1 MKDLR
6 GGCRVYGFAQIRRVL
21 SKVRWPLAIL
31 ASAAFVLF
39 ASWLRHSIVSSEPIF
54 YAYLQIV
61 GCLLAFTYAANAL
74 VRFRGTH
81 DRLSLMLAF
90 GFILAGLIEMVS
102 ALGFY
107 NVLAGGQQIQM
118 HIPLAWTVGRT
129 LLAVLFIAALV
140 VERRVPHSREPSR
153 EMAIALVVV
162 AVVAYLTSAA
172 YLGSTAEPAI
182 HPLAMIA
189 RPWDLF
195 PATLFLIAALGYGR
209 RLRASHSAFD
219 WALCAAAWLNVA
231 CHIAAS
237 QSDHILDAPFTL
249 AQVLKV
255 SSYALVLCG
264 ALLDNVRLFEQ
275 VRHLAVTDSLTGLA
289 NYRSLLHSLES
300 EIQRARRTG
309 RSFSLLLLDMDD
321 LKRVNDRYG
330 HLVGSHALRRL
341 ATTMRANSRSMDT
354 AARYG
359 GDEFA
364 LILPEANAEVA
375 AAVARRV
382 CERLAHDGE
391 LPRLSVSVGTAVFPQ
406 DGETIE
412 QLLNAADRG
421 LYGMKNQ
428 SGGVATLSRI
438 AACL

>member
-1 MKDLR
+1 MR
-6 GGCRVYGFAQIRRVL
+6 GFARIRRVL
-21 SKVRWPLAIL
+21 KKLRWPLAIL
-31 ASAAFVLF
+31 AGTVFVLLCG
-39 ASWLRHSIVSSEPIF
+39 WLRHNPFSADPIF
-54 YAYLQIV
+54 YAYIQIV
-61 GCLLAFTYAANAL
+61 GGLLGFTYAANAL
-74 VRFRGTH
+74 VRFRGAH
-81 DRLSLMLAF
+81 DRLSLILAF
-90 GFILAGLIEMVS
+90 GFVLAGIIETVS

-107 NVLAGGQQIQM
+107 NLLAAGQPVQM
-118 HIPLAWTVGRT
+118 QIPLAWTVGRT
-129 LLAVLFIAALV
+129 LLAALFIAALV

-172 YLGSTAEPAI
+172 YLGSPVEPVI
-182 HPLAMIA
+182 HPFAMIA

-195 PATLFLIAALGYGR
+195 PAALFLIAAVGYGR
-209 RLRASHSAFD
+209 RLQRSHSAFD
-219 WALCAAAWLNVA
+219 WALCAAAWMNVA
-231 CHIAAS
+231 CHVAAS
-237 QSDHILDAPFTL
+237 QSDRILDAPFTL
-249 AQVLKV
+249 AQILKV
-255 SSYALVLCG
+255 SSYAVVLGG
-264 ALLDNVRLFEQ
+264 ALLDNVQLFEQ

-289 NYRSLLHSLES
+289 NYRSLLQSLEI

-309 RSFSLLLLDMDD
+309 RPFSLLLLDMDN
-321 LKRVNDRYG
+321 LKGVNDRYG

-341 ATTMRANSRSMDT
+341 ATTMTANSRSMDT

-364 LILPEANAEVA
+364 LILPEANAEA
-375 AAVARRV
+375 AAIVAKRV
-382 CERLAHDGE
+382 CERLSHDGE

-412 QLLNAADRG
+412 QLFSTADRG
-421 LYGMKNQ
+421 LYGMKGR

>member
-1 MKDLR
+1 
-6 GGCRVYGFAQIRRVL
+6 VHGFATIRGAL
-21 SKVRWPLAIL
+21 SKVRWPIAIL
-31 ASAAFVLF
+31 AGAAFVLLT
-39 ASWLRHSIVSSEPIF
+39 AWLRHSPVSADPIF
-54 YAYLQIV
+54 YAYLQIA
-61 GCLLAFTYAANAL
+61 GGLLGFTYAANAL
-74 VRFRGTH
+74 VRFRGAH
-81 DRLSLMLAF
+81 DRLSLILAF
-90 GFILAGLIEMVS
+90 GFVLAGIIETVS

-107 NVLAGGQQIQM
+107 NLLAAGQPVQL
-118 HIPLAWTVGRT
+118 HIPLAWMVGRT
-129 LLAVLFIAALV
+129 LLAALFLAALV
-140 VERRVPHSREPSR
+140 IERKVPHSREPSR
-153 EMAIALVVV
+153 EIGIALMVV

-172 YLGSTAEPAI
+172 YLGSPVEPVI

-209 RLRASHSAFD
+209 RLRRSHTAFD

-231 CHIAAS
+231 CHVAAS
-237 QSDHILDAPFTL
+237 QSDRILDVPFTL

-255 SSYALVLCG
+255 ASYAVVLGG
-264 ALLDNVRLFEQ
+264 ALLDNVQLFEQ

-289 NYRSLLHSLES
+289 NYRSLLQSLEI
-300 EIQRARRTG
+300 EIQRGRRSG
-309 RSFSLLLLDMDD
+309 RAFALLLLDMDD
-321 LKRVNDRYG
+321 LKGVNDRYG

-341 ATTMRANSRSMDT
+341 ANTMRANSRSMDT

-364 LILPEANAEVA
+364 LILPEANAEAA
-375 AAVARRV
+375 AAVAKRV
-382 CERLAHDGE
+382 CERLANDGE
-391 LPRLSVSVGTAVFPQ
+391 LPRLSVSVGAAVFPR

-412 QLLNAADRG
+412 QLLSAADRR
-421 LYGMKNQ
+421 LYGMKNR